1 MTSVPVLLPPRRV
14 RSALFV
20 PTGQPRFLAGIDG
33 RDMDA
38 VILDLED
45 SVVDGGRSIAR
56 ENVSA
61 WMQSRQQGVGPVVFA
76 RINRLTAGELDDD
89 LTAVVHPALQGVL
102 LPKVSTVAEIG
113 QLSEA
118 LAWHEGRRGMPLG
131 TIRIWPLIETAEA
144 LSLIDRIA
152 ACSPRIAYLGGATA
166 PGGDLARAVG
176 FEVTAGGLETLFL
189 RSQVLIAAR
198 AARVA
203 NPMTGMFTVIDD
215 LEGFE
220 RFARESRSLG
230 YEGLMI
236 IHPDHIAVANA
247 VFSPD
252 AEAVAD
258 ARSVIEALE
267 AARRHGDGAIRHGG
281 RMIDA
286 AMADTAQRVLDEH
299 DALLQRRR
307 SAVDRQNTT
316 VTGSDAFR

>member
-1 MTSVPVLLPPRRV
+1 M
-14 RSALFV
+14 
-20 PTGQPRFLAGIDG
+20 PTGQSRFLAGIDT

-56 ENVSA
+56 ENVSE
-61 WMQSRQQGVGPVVFA
+61 WMQARRPGVGPVVFA
-76 RINRLTAGELDDD
+76 RINRLAADELDDD
-89 LTAVVHPALQGVL
+89 LTAVVHPVLQAVL
-102 LPKVSTVAEIG
+102 LPKVSTVSEIG
-113 QLSEA
+113 QLSDA
-118 LAWHEGRRGMPLG
+118 LAWHEGRRGLPLG
-131 TIRIWPLIETAEA
+131 SIRIWPLIETAEA
-144 LSLIDRIA
+144 LSIIDRIA

-203 NPMTGMFTVIDD
+203 NPMTGMFTAIDD

-230 YEGLMI
+230 YEGIMI
-236 IHPDHIAVANA
+236 IHPNHIAVANA

-267 AARRHGDGAIRHGG
+267 TARLNGDGAIRHGG
-281 RMIDA
+281 RMIDT
-286 AMADTAQRVLDEH
+286 AMADTARRVLDEH
-299 DALLQRRR
+299 DALLHRQRPTN
-307 SAVDRQNTT
+307 DQHNTT
-316 VTGSDAFR
+316 MTGSNAFR